1 MRILFLTPRLPF
13 PPVGGDKL
21 RVFNFIKHLSRN
33 HKIALISFIADP
45 DEANYLIEYASLLE
59 RVKTVLL
66 SKEKSY
72 SNACRGILSPK
83 PFQIH
88 YYYLKKMR
96 QLIFQ
101 EIESG
106 KYDLVFVHLIRMAEY
121 VKDLRGVPRILDLTD
136 AISLNYER
144 SVRYRRDVFYLVNLI
159 EKEKVRRYETEIIS
173 HFEKNLLIS
182 SVDKN
187 YLSRYTDNQN
197 IEIVPNGVDIDYF
210 QFYDGVF
217 DLNRV
222 VFLGNMRTFPNSDA
236 VEYFCKE
243 ILPLIRKELPK
254 VKFHIIGSEPS
265 KVVRKLASEPE
276 VVVTGYV
283 KDVRPFLR
291 KAAVSVCPMRV
302 GAGIQ
307 NKILESMA
315 MGTPVVS
322 TPEGV
327 EGIEVNPGQEILVSN
342 SSSDFAQ
349 KVTELIQNR
358 ALRRSISLNARRL
371 VEKKYTWEITL
382 NQLDHIITEVVGRD
396 N

>member
-1 MRILFLTPRLPF
+1 
-13 PPVGGDKL
+13 VGGDKL

-382 NQLDHIITEVVGRD
+382 NQLEHIITEVVGRD

>member
-182 SVDKN
+182 PVDKN

-315 MGTPVVS
+315 IGTPVVS

>member
-182 SVDKN
+182 PVDKN

-382 NQLDHIITEVVGRD
+382 NQLEHIITEVVGRD

>member
-1 MRILFLTPRLPF
+1 
-13 PPVGGDKL
+13 VGGDKL

-45 DEANYLIEYASLLE
+45 EEADYLIEYASLLE

-182 SVDKN
+182 PVDKN

-315 MGTPVVS
+315 IGTPVVS

-382 NQLDHIITEVVGRD
+382 NQLEHIITEVVGRD

>member
-182 SVDKN
+182 PVDKN

-315 MGTPVVS
+315 IGTPVVS

-382 NQLDHIITEVVGRD
+382 NQLEHIITEVVGRD

>member
-1 MRILFLTPRLPF
+1 
-13 PPVGGDKL
+13 VGGDKL

-182 SVDKN
+182 PVDKN

-382 NQLDHIITEVVGRD
+382 NQLEHIITEVVGRD

>member
-382 NQLDHIITEVVGRD
+382 NQLEHIITEVVGRD